1 MRLPGRPSLVD
12 RLHDACSGPEYSRGP
27 PPSTCPRS
35 HNSPGRIRSPHRAQL
50 TLTPARIRAAHSD
63 RNRLCAGPYR
73 TSWSRPR
80 GFRDLCSRQYLC
92 VELRGM
98 NSLEQPRFA
107 HLLRAVRSATTTGH
121 GPSACAPA
129 RRRTIAPHVT
139 DPDIEEEILR
149 AFIRRE
155 RADRYVAQLRKKM
168 RRERL
173 RFDLDNLFDLD
184 GRWIRGLSREEDNP
198 RALYALL
205 RKLGAPEGCYVM
217 SGDSAYD
224 GAYLDLSDVLNA
236 IHATGMGTIISC
248 VPDKLAY
255 YEGESERFILERP

>member
-1 MRLPGRPSLVD
+1 MPEVPQLARANPLPTPSAVDPDAGPHPSGPLRPQPPVCRPVPHVMVTTPRLPRLVQQAV
-12 RLHDACSGPEYSRGP
+12 LG
-27 PPSTCPRS
+27 
-35 HNSPGRIRSPHRAQL
+35 
-50 TLTPARIRAAHSD
+50 
-63 RNRLCAGPYR
+63 
-73 TSWSRPR
+73 
-80 GFRDLCSRQYLC
+80 

-155 RADRYVAQLRKKM
+155 RADRYVAQLKKKM
-168 RRERL
+168 RREKL

-184 GRWIRGLSREEDNP
+184 GRWIRRLSREEDNP

-217 SGDSAYD
+217 SGDSEYD
-224 GAYLDLSDVLNA
+224 GAHLELRQVLNA
-236 IHATGMGTIISC
+236 IHATGMGTIVSC
-248 VPDKLAY
+248 IPDRLAY
-255 YEGESERFILERP
+255 YEGEDRRFILERR